1 MFNLTRHAMLTLHHL
16 ENSRSQRIL
25 WLLEEL
31 GVEYEIQHY
40 LRDKTTNLAPPEL
53 MKVHPLGK
61 SPVITD
67 GDLTVAESGLIVE
80 YLIEKYGGGRLAP
93 AAGSPERMQYRYW
106 LHYAEGSFMPLMI
119 LTLILG
125 RMETA
130 PMPFFARPIAKKL
143 AGKARDAYSGPN
155 VIRHMAYL
163 EDTLRKSTWFCGE
176 QMTGADIMMS
186 FPVETAA
193 LRFGLGEKYPAMRAF
208 LDRIRAMPAYQ
219 RAIEKGGPYAY

>member
-1 MFNLTRHAMLTLHHL
+1 MLTLHHL

-31 GVEYEIQHY
+31 GVDYQVQQY
-40 LRDKTTNLAPPEL
+40 KRDKTTNLAPPEL
-53 MKVHPLGK
+53 LKVHPLGK

-67 GDLTVAESGLIVE
+67 GGLTVAESGLIVE
-80 YLIEKYGGGRLAP
+80 YLIETYGQGKLAP
-93 AAGSPERMQYRYW
+93 AVGSAGHLQYRYW

-119 LTLILG
+119 ITLILG

-130 PMPFFARPIAKKL
+130 PMPFFAKPIAKKL
-143 AGKARDAYSGPN
+143 AGAARDAYSGPN
-155 VIRHMAYL
+155 VIRHLAYL
-163 EDTLRKSTWFCGE
+163 EDTLQKSTWFCGE

-193 LRFGLGEKYPAMRAF
+193 VRADLKENYPALKGF
-208 LDRIRAMPAYQ
+208 LDRIRSLPAYQ